1 MSWSHWRLWLLE
13 KDAILW
19 MAKGR
24 PAKSSP
30 SKIPTKWQHF
40 WYSGFPNPDKWWFL
54 WFSPQI
60 SKKTPEFSANENSWR
75 KRRPCFVLMKR
86 AYFSSPGKPRC
97 SLAPPSAG
105 PQTFLVHDRKKNN
118 SHFSTFGNRS
128 GLRSGVLLGATPRG
142 GLMENGWGSFDVLKW
157 KELLK
162 KTAAS
167 LQCIIFLSKK
177 CELMRIFWH
186 PLFFISKTFVVFGDS
201 DSEVFSFGSFC
212 NAPKALAFRFP
223 FRPWL
228 KSTRKMT
235 EEFAERSQALVVL
248 LFSTLTFPKGSK
260 GCEG

>member
-60 SKKTPEFSANENSWR
+60 SKKTPEFSADENSWR
-75 KRRPCFVLMKR
+75 KRRPCFVLKNR

-105 PQTFLVHDRKKNN
+105 PQT
-118 SHFSTFGNRS
+118 
-128 GLRSGVLLGATPRG
+128 LGARQK
-142 GLMENGWGSFDVLKW
+142 N
-157 KELLK
+157 
-162 KTAAS
+162 
-167 LQCIIFLSKK
+167 I
-177 CELMRIFWH
+177 RIFR
-186 PLFFISKTFVVFGDS
+186 PSN
-201 DSEVFSFGSFC
+201 SETVRGEVGSFC
-212 NAPKALAFRFP
+212 CWATVTDDGWNMFGGNLMF
-223 FRPWL
+223 
-228 KSTRKMT
+228 
-235 EEFAERSQALVVL
+235 
-248 LFSTLTFPKGSK
+248 
-260 GCEG
+260 